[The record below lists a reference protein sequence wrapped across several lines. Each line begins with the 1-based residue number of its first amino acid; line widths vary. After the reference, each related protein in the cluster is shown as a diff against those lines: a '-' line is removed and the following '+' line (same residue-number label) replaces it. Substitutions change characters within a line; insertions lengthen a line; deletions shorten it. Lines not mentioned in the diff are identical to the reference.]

1 MVHTALLAVL
11 KAPETE
17 RKKPPLGRVGCSRQ
31 QARQSGMAVIMLG
44 WERNAEKVMARK
56 LTGAPLASQWPIF

>member
-1 MVHTALLAVL
+1 MQ
-11 KAPETE
+11 
-17 RKKPPLGRVGCSRQ
+17 C

-56 LTGAPLASQWPIF
+56 LTGTLLASQWPIL